1 MRWVFLCLI
10 CCAGPLRAQVVLDL
24 PALVAM
30 MEEPWRDGPAF
41 EAGMAA
47 VLPGLAIRGD
57 QVPGDGGV
65 DPMAWIREGS
75 FAAVPGLAPVGGFV
89 LCARIGIG
97 TRDFLAER
105 PVSDPAS
112 FEVFSLYQLE
122 HDALEAWP
130 EAAVARV
137 SCLITWDDS
146 RAVAILPRETVRR
159 ALEGAFARVWNRVP
173 EGQAAFY
180 GPDGYRMLGAGG
192 RADTVVQL
200 ESVSVVLTERHQ
212 AIRMRSFLMNG
223 GS

>member
-1 MRWVFLCLI
+1 MRWLLLCLI

-24 PALVAM
+24 PGLVAV

-41 EAGMAA
+41 EARLAA
-47 VLPGLAIRGD
+47 VLPGLVIRGD
-57 QVPGDGGV
+57 QVPGGV
-65 DPMAWIREGS
+65 EDPMAWIREGS
-75 FAAVPGLAPVGGFV
+75 FAAVPGVAPVGAFV
-89 LCARIGIG
+89 LCVRIGLA

-105 PVSDPAS
+105 LVSDPAS
-112 FEVFSLYQLE
+112 FEIFSAYQLE

-146 RAVAILPRETVRR
+146 RAVAVLPPETVRR
-159 ALEGAFARVWNRVP
+159 ALQASFFSVVNRVP

-180 GPDGYRMLGAGG
+180 GPDGYRMMATGG
-192 RADTVVQL
+192 RADTVVEL
-200 ESVSVVLTERHQ
+200 ESAVLVLTERHQ
-212 AIRMRSFLMNG
+212 SVRLRSFLMNG

>member
-10 CCAGPLRAQVVLDL
+10 CFAGPLRAQVVLDL
-24 PALVAM
+24 PGLVAM
-30 MEEPWRDGPAF
+30 MEAPWRDGPAF
-41 EAGMAA
+41 EASMAT
-47 VLPGLAIRGD
+47 VLPGLVVRRD
-57 QVPGDGGV
+57 QVPGGVV
-65 DPMAWIREGS
+65 DPMAWAREGS
-75 FAAVPGLAPVGGFV
+75 FAAVPGLAPVGGIV

-112 FEVFSLYQLE
+112 FEIFSLYQLE

-146 RAVAILPRETVRR
+146 RAVAILPRETVRS

-173 EGQAAFY
+173 EGQTAFY
-180 GPDGYRMLGAGG
+180 GDDGYRMLGTGG
-192 RADTVVQL
+192 RADTVVVL